1 MTQLTKSAAWQ
12 ALQTHHKTMA
22 RIQMRD
28 LFEQEP
34 GRFERLSLRLDDLLL
49 DYSKNRITT
58 RTLTLLLD
66 LAREAQLESWIERMF
81 RGERINNTESRAALH
96 VALRNRSN
104 RPIEVDGAD
113 VMPAVNAVLAR
124 LQAFV
129 EAVRGGEWTGHS
141 GQRITD
147 VVSIGIGGSHLGP
160 EMATLALQPYGA
172 GGSIAGPRL
181 HFVSNVDGAEIA
193 ATLAGLDPATTL
205 FVIISKTFTTIET
218 LANAETARRWFR
230 ERAGAEAD
238 IAKHFVAVSNNRE
251 AVAAFGIDPAQAF
264 EIWDW
269 VGGRY
274 SLWSAVGLP
283 IALAVGFDNF
293 AELLAGGHAMD
304 EHFRTTPIEHNM
316 PVLMALLGIWYAN
329 FFGAESHAVIPYD
342 QSLRRF
348 PAFLQQL
355 DMESNGKRVT
365 RDGEAIDHAT
375 APVIWGEPG
384 TNSQHAFFQALHQG
398 TRLIPAD
405 FLLPAESHYNTG
417 EHHKLL
423 VANCLAQTEALMRG
437 KSEPEIRSQLEAAGL
452 SAAEIARLAPHRVY
466 PGNRPTNT
474 LLFRKLTPR
483 MLGMLIALYE
493 HRVFVQGVIWRINSF
508 DQWGVELG
516 KQLATNLGKEL
527 DAPTVEGAH
536 DSSTVGLLK
545 TLAEIRSKAG

>member
-1 MTQLTKSAAWQ
+1 
-12 ALQTHHKTMA
+12 
-22 RIQMRD
+22 
-28 LFEQEP
+28 
-34 GRFERLSLRLDDLLL
+34 
-49 DYSKNRITT
+49 
-58 RTLTLLLD
+58 
-66 LAREAQLESWIERMF
+66 
-81 RGERINNTESRAALH
+81 
-96 VALRNRSN
+96 
-104 RPIEVDGAD
+104 
-113 VMPAVNAVLAR
+113 
-124 LQAFV
+124 
-129 EAVRGGEWTGHS
+129 
-141 GQRITD
+141 
-147 VVSIGIGGSHLGP
+147 
-160 EMATLALQPYGA
+160 MATLALQPYAAAHGTP
-172 GGSIAGPRL
+172 GPRL

-304 EHFRTTPIEHNM
+304 EHFRTAPIEHNM

-398 TRLIPAD
+398 TRLIPTD
-405 FLLPAESHYNTG
+405 FLLPAESHYATG

-423 VANCLAQTEALMRG
+423 TANCLAQTEALMRG
-437 KSEPEIRSQLEAAGL
+437 KSEPEIRSQLEAAGR

-483 MLGMLIALYE
+483 VLGMLIALYE
-493 HRVFVQGVIWRINSF
+493 HRVFAQGVIWQINSF

-516 KQLATNLGKEL
+516 KQLATALGKEL
-527 DAPTVEGAH
+527 DAPATDGAH
-536 DSSTVGLLK
+536 DSSTAGLLK
-545 TLAEIRSKAG
+545 TLAEMRGNAG